1 MSRKVGGVNSKE
13 LSKFVKNSYAKR
25 KDAKPVGNY
34 VLDKELSTGKSKVY
48 YDPTTK
54 KSVVAHSGT
63 HGTFQ
68 DWKQN
73 INILTGNMKNT
84 KRYKDAE
91 KIQRKANAKYGKDS
105 VETISHSKSGEIAR
119 ILAKKGL
126 TSKSV
131 SLNPAI
137 LGKKHKGV
145 QVVRSK
151 ADIVSALTPMG
162 ENDVTISNK
171 TYNPLIEH
179 GTSVLSREPQNFGGK
194 YITPHIAHNLMHQFF

>member
-1 MSRKVGGVNSKE
+1 
-13 LSKFVKNSYAKR
+13 
-25 KDAKPVGNY
+25 
-34 VLDKELSTGKSKVY
+34 
-48 YDPTTK
+48 
-54 KSVVAHSGT
+54 
-63 HGTFQ
+63 
-68 DWKQN
+68 
-73 INILTGNMKNT
+73 MKNT

-91 KIQRKANAKYGKDS
+91 KVQRKANAKYGQDS